1 MPTRLTR
8 SGRRHPVIEIHW
20 NGKIEARPWGP
31 ENAGVK
37 TAPQWNIAQDRGKGS
52 TKAQRERHFG
62 NNLKTIPPTVPLSYA
77 ETLRA

>member
-1 MPTRLTR
+1 MPTKLTR

-20 NGKIEARPWGP
+20 NGKIEARPR
-31 ENAGVK
+31 ESEHAGVK
-37 TAPQWNIAQDRGKGS
+37 NSTTMEHSTGQGKGQHKS
-52 TKAQRERHFG
+52 PERQFS